1 MVYIY
6 ISANT
11 FQNGWQ
17 GLRDRRRTQ
26 RTWRPLLVCQAEERG
41 QGKKW
46 EILESFFAKL
56 KKRGEGKT

>member
-1 MVYIY
+1 MLFTFRSNI
-6 ISANT
+6 

-41 QGKKW
+41 QGRKW
-46 EILESFFAKL
+46 EVLESFGFVCE
-56 KKRGEGKT
+56 KREKEKEW